1 MPPPP
6 SFFSSVCSFLCFHAV
21 SPLFL
26 FFLAGT
32 RSCGNI
38 LSGVL
43 SLFKHG
49 IVDFARHP
57 FHLRIVALVFQ
68 VPMTQAL
75 LHLLR
80 CDASGLVLGSTG
92 TSNVAKCSDP
102 VPLALGALGVVLA
115 LILNAW
121 LALVSL
127 LSVLFPFFFL
137 FLCLM
142 SAHSPSAAFS
152 PDAPVV
158 SCSPSVM
165 SACRG
170 SPPSSPACG

>member
-1 MPPPP
+1 MFSLFFFP
-6 SFFSSVCSFLCFHAV
+6 SRVFVSLSCCLPFLLLV
-21 SPLFL
+21 

-32 RSCGNI
+32 RSCGDI
-38 LSGVL
+38 LSGAL
-43 SLFKHG
+43 SSFKDG

-57 FHLRIVALVFQ
+57 FHLRIVVLVFQ

-80 CDASGLVLGSTG
+80 CDGSGFVLGSAG
-92 TSNVAKCSDP
+92 TSSVSKCGDP

-127 LSVLFPFFFL
+127 LSVLFPFF
-137 FLCLM
+137 
-142 SAHSPSAAFS
+142 SITVAA
-152 PDAPVV
+152 
-158 SCSPSVM
+158 C
-165 SACRG
+165 
-170 SPPSSPACG
+170 